1 MEIVKRE
8 SIGSR
13 GTKRK
18 ETPIVETKSNDDLDY
33 AFASPCFARIVVE
46 ITFDYHTHTHTH
58 RRACVQTNIKRL
70 TNNRVEL
77 FTREDARVKFL
88 DHSREDE
95 VKFHHV
101 KSKKILNDVK
111 ARLPRHPTRN
121 YSSCFRRHWSLFSYH
136 GEIISTETQ
145 NVDAT

>member
-46 ITFDYHTHTHTH
+46 ITFDYHTHTHT
-58 RRACVQTNIKRL
+58 Q
-70 TNNRVEL
+70 
-77 FTREDARVKFL
+77 ARVCSNEYQTFDKQQSRAF
-88 DHSREDE
+88 HSRGCE
-95 VKFHHV
+95 
-101 KSKKILNDVK
+101 
-111 ARLPRHPTRN
+111 
-121 YSSCFRRHWSLFSYH
+121 
-136 GEIISTETQ
+136 GEIS
-145 NVDAT
+145 